1 MIVDKPS
8 FRKIESL
15 KLIMKKI
22 VYILGEENWEESGF
36 PQNHIKASRDFI
48 IDYSFV
54 VCVFELMTVQND
66 NGTFAKQKGAKTWG
80 PDYAGSFKEFLVK
93 SKEIKGLGK
102 NIGPKD
108 WTAFGKSLKTFE
120 NSASIDDVESKLEKL
135 QKKYDINSNDLAVGF
150 SFRLEDKILNIIWE
164 LE

>member
-1 MIVDKPS
+1 MILDKPS

-15 KLIMKKI
+15 RLIMKKI
-22 VYILGEENWEESGF
+22 VIILGEENWEESGF
-36 PQNHIKASRDFI
+36 PTNHIKASREFI

-54 VCVFELMTVQND
+54 VCVFELITVQND

-80 PDYAGSFKEFLVK
+80 PDYADSFKEFLKK

-102 NIGPKD
+102 NVTSKD
-108 WTAFGKSLKTFE
+108 WTAFGKSFKNFE
-120 NSASIDDVESKLEKL
+120 KSPSIDEVEATLEKMRT
-135 QKKYDINSNDLAVGF
+135 KYNINSNDLAVGF